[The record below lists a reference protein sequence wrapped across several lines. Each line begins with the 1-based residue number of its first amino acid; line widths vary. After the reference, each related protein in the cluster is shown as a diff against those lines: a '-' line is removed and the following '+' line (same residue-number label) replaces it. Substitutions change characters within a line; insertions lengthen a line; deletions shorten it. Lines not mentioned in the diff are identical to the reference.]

1 MKKEELLNILNKAAD
16 SISLHD
22 SSLINFNHQGSNLT
36 FHFCIGEYHYLI
48 NHLEKY
54 VDKLKKR
61 LILSLTFNGVK
72 NLKVDLDNNF
82 LINNCEIIS
91 NDSIENTYVLKLI
104 DIQYY
109 GEISFSYENF
119 SWDIIKE

>member
-22 SSLINFNHQGSNLT
+22 GSLINFTHQGSTLT

-54 VDKLKKR
+54 IDQLKKR

-72 NLKVDLDNNF
+72 NLKVDLDNDF
-82 LINNCEIIS
+82 LINNCEILS
-91 NDSIENTYVLKLI
+91 NDSTENTYVLELM

-109 GEISFSYENF
+109 GKISFSYENF
-119 SWDIIKE
+119 AWDIIEK